1 MSPLAVFFIQLTT
14 NQNKSL
20 LPGFASGIHQHD
32 ISTPLLSTEWPC
44 TIHVVPSRQG
54 RVCVS
59 NYSRREVFRPGP
71 QEHLPSLIFTSVFTL
86 TFLLS
91 LSLCM
96 CLLIDLGPVIGC
108 SIEAYPLRVR
118 VCVCA
123 CACHT
128 AVGRLCSSALMLTLT
143 VQSKTGA
150 FC

>member
-54 RVCVS
+54 CVCVS
-59 NYSRREVFRPGP
+59 EYSRREVFRSGP
-71 QEHLPSLIFTSVFTL
+71 PEHLPSLIFTSVFTL

-108 SIEAYPLRVR
+108 SIEAYPLRG
-118 VCVCA
+118 VCA
-123 CACHT
+123 RARVT
-128 AVGRLCSSALMLTLT
+128 QLLAGSVPALWCSR
-143 VQSKTGA
+143 
-150 FC
+150 